1 MTNQRK
7 QQCSAESA
15 IITWLLTSLHEAFP
29 EEFSSVLEDLGY
41 VEEKPEGEDSPVV
54 EALDEEDDDIT
65 EADEETPLAEE
76 DGLEVEV
83 EEEDDEYLDDEF
95 GFEDEE
101 DEEDGDDDTDSCE
114 STGTADT
121 YEEA

>member
-1 MTNQRK
+1 MTHQRK

-41 VEEKPEGEDSPVV
+41 VEEKPEGGDSPVV

-83 EEEDDEYLDDEF
+83 EEEDDEYLDD
-95 GFEDEE
+95 DDDDD

-114 STGTADT
+114 STGAADT